1 MKPVLKGWLKLM
13 LFSSFFAVATV
24 GCDGCRPVS
33 GNRAKGEVRV
43 IYTDPVTNTQMSG
56 DNGVYDFGTVSMGKT
71 VTQKMTVQNVGLGN
85 LTVQKWSKTSGDA
98 AKVGT
103 FVDEPS
109 PVFTIAFDGETVINS
124 GDSKEFEITFAPP
137 VKENV
142 NQFQHET
149 VLVMTSG
156 DVEIGKENAVI
167 TLRGT
172 AVSGECDL
180 PMSIDFGA
188 VQRGDSLNITFDY
201 TNARPIDT
209 HGYLG
214 AVESQ
219 QGDGIFVI
227 SPDSPKGEF
236 LLPAMRT
243 KTATFTFKPTEE
255 RDYIA
260 TVRMRRADGCPE
272 KPVRLIGTGVDA
284 VLKWTPAIV
293 DFGYAPP
300 NTLVPGEVTF
310 QNRALRP
317 TTLTMVATREGTNP
331 SNVFKVTM
339 TDSSDLTKVTIPA
352 GARDPMTNMIMPGT
366 QVVKLSF
373 KPVVLGPRQGQLV
386 ANTEFMGQPTVSV
399 TLRGVGGGPD
409 IDARPSPTLNFG
421 RIAYFANATPPSY
434 ANRKIT
440 VQNVG
445 TRPTPADPRAN
456 LKLGQSDGAGGF
468 VKPYWEVT
476 AMAGSDLSEICVGV
490 FDAMTNTC
498 TNDLPTA
505 GAGRYDPVQGLEA
518 GGATSL
524 LDIPVRVTPNGL
536 GMRAFTVKIFS
547 NDPDEPVTTINVT
560 ANSVV
565 LPPCDVEIV
574 PIALQFGIVS
584 PPSVKDLGFS
594 IRNRLMDVCL
604 MSNLQL
610 LPESGTPAGMPAVFS
625 LPGGPIDELELMGGE
640 TKQIMV
646 RAWPQG
652 MLPPFP
658 AQVTGKVGFNLADPV
673 APSREVALTATIASS
688 CLTIS
693 PNTLNFGTVKKDC
706 NSPSRDFQIY
716 NSCSTDVVIN
726 SSQLTAAAGEGPGG
740 PNCPG
745 TSPCPEFFVTT
756 GIANGTRVT
765 AGSTV
770 PIGFSLK
777 YHPINYGPDT
787 GAFVISVTQ
796 NGQPL
801 DYVVA
806 LQGNGDNQ
814 GLNTDTFR
822 QDTKPKADILLVI
835 DDSCSMGDKQTQLA
849 QNMAAFLQYATSNQ
863 VDFQIG
869 VTNTELSD
877 TERGKLCTGSASGFN
892 PCPHT
897 SAARPPSMGILRPTT
912 PNLAT
917 QFAALVNVGTWGGS
931 ESCMEPATRAL
942 TAPYITD
949 PTANAGFLRN
959 DAVLAVVC
967 VTDARDQAPQA
978 PVFYLNQL
986 INIKGAQRASQ
997 FTYNVVGPFLPS
1009 APANCSYD
1017 DPNDGRHDF
1026 MVSQTNGV
1034 KEEICTPNWATSL
1047 ERIGKNAFGYR
1058 TNFFLTSRPDLAAG
1072 PIQVAID
1079 GMAIPAVDPNPLTM
1093 SRIWTYEPTTNS
1105 VNFEPLYVPE
1115 PGKTLTITYIAE
1127 CL

>member
-1 MKPVLKGWLKLM
+1 MKSWFKL
-13 LFSSFFAVATV
+13 LAFGSFLALVTQA
-24 GCDGCRPVS
+24 CDGCRPTNGV
-33 GNRAKGEVRV
+33 RQKGEVRIV
-43 IYTDPVTNTQMSG
+43 YNDPVTGTQMSSE
-56 DNGVYDFGTVSMGKT
+56 NGLYDFGTVSMGKT
-71 VTQKMTVQNVGLGN
+71 VTQKMTVTNVGLGT
-85 LTVQKWSKTSGDA
+85 LTIQKFSKTSGDA

-103 FVDEPS
+103 FIDEAS
-109 PVFTIAFDGETVINS
+109 PVFTVGFDTETTVGS
-124 GDSKEFEITFAPP
+124 GDSVEFDVSFSPP
-137 VKENV
+137 VKEGV
-142 NQFQHET
+142 PQEAHET

-167 TLRGT
+167 TLRGNG
-172 AVSGECDL
+172 VSGECDL
-180 PMSIDFGA
+180 PMSLDFGA
-188 VQRGDSLNITFDY
+188 VARGDSFSLTFDY
-201 TNARPIDT
+201 SNARPIDT
-209 HGYLG
+209 HAYLG

-300 NTLVPGEVTF
+300 NTTVMGEVTF
-310 QNRALRP
+310 KNSSLRP
-317 TTLTMVATREGTNP
+317 ITISTLKTQEGSNP
-331 SNVFKVTM
+331 SIVYKVTE
-339 TDSSDLTKVTIPA
+339 TDTSDLTKVTVP
-352 GARDPMTNMIMPGT
+352 GGMRDATTNTITAGT
-366 QVVKLSF
+366 QVVKLTF

-386 ANTEFMGQPTVSV
+386 GTTELMSQPAISV

-409 IDARPSPTLNFG
+409 IDVTPAGTLNFG
-421 RIAYFANATPPSY
+421 RIAYFASASPPSF
-434 ANRKIT
+434 ASRKLT
-440 VQNVG
+440 VKNVG
-445 TRPTPADPRAN
+445 TRPTPPDPRAN
-456 LKLGQSDGAGGF
+456 LKLGQNDGSGTF

-476 AMAGSDLSEICVGV
+476 AMAGSDLAEICVGA
-490 FDAMTNTC
+490 FDNMTGMC
-498 TNDLPTA
+498 TNDLPAT
-505 GAGRYDPVQGLEA
+505 GAGSYDPVQGIEA
-518 GGATSL
+518 GSL

-536 GMRAFTVKIFS
+536 GMRAFQVKIFS
-547 NDPDEPVTTINVT
+547 NDPDEPVTTVNVT

-565 LPPCDVEIV
+565 LPPCDVEIT

-584 PPSVKDLGFS
+584 PPSVKDLAFN
-594 IRNRLMDVCL
+594 IRNKLTGPNDICL

-610 LPESGTPAGMPAVFS
+610 LPEVGTPTGMPAVFS
-625 LPGGPIDELELMGGE
+625 LPGGPITELELQPNE

-658 AQVTGKVGFNLADPV
+658 AQVVGKVAFNLADPI
-673 APSREVALTATIASS
+673 APQREVTVTATIASS

-693 PNTLNFGTVKKDC
+693 PSTLNFGTVKKDC
-706 NSPSRDFQIY
+706 NSPPRQFQIY

-726 SSQLTAAAGEGPGG
+726 NATMASGAGEPAGG
-740 PNCPG
+740 PNCMG
-745 TSPCPEFFVTT
+745 TAPCPEFFVVA
-756 GIANGTRVT
+756 GIPNGTRVT
-765 AGSTV
+765 PGSTT
-770 PIGFSLK
+770 PITFSLK
-777 YHPINYGPDT
+777 YHPINFGPDT
-787 GAFVISVTQ
+787 GAFTINVTQ
-796 NGQPL
+796 NGQML

-806 LQGNGDNQ
+806 LQGVGDNQ

-835 DDSCSMGDKQTQLA
+835 DDSGSMGDKQMALA

-869 VTNTELSD
+869 VTNTELTD
-877 TERGKLCTGSASGFN
+877 PDRGKLCTGPSTGGA
-892 PCPHT
+892 CPHT
-897 SAARPPSMGILRPTT
+897 SATRPPSLGILRPTT

-917 QFAALVNVGTWGGS
+917 QFASLVNVGTSGFS

-942 TAPYITD
+942 TAPFITD
-949 PTANAGFLRN
+949 PAANAGFLRN

-986 INIKGAQRASQ
+986 MNIKGAQRASQ

-1009 APANCSYD
+1009 SPPGCSYD

-1058 TNFFLTSRPDLAAG
+1058 TNFFLTSRPDLMAG

-1079 GMAIPAVDPNPLTM
+1079 GMPIPAVDPNPLTM
-1093 SRIWTYEPTTNS
+1093 SRIWTYDATNNS